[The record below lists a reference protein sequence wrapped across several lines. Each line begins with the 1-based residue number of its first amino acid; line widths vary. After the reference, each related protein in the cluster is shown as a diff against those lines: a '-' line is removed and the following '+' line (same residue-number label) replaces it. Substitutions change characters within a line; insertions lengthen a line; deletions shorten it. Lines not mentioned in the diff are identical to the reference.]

1 MEYVIFDLEWDN
13 VFYKKEKRFINQ
25 ILQIGAVK
33 LDSDFNIIDSF
44 SVTIRSALSK
54 RVTGRFAT
62 LTGITTE
69 KMLAGI
75 PLEQAVK
82 LFNEFSRDAQVTMT
96 WSDSDLFTI
105 VENEKLLKDSGV
117 SFNMNFYLDLQKMVQ
132 AKMREKGYENKN
144 QVSLEFAAEFFGVSI
159 DGYAMHTAVDDSTV
173 CGKLL
178 KICYNEDVF
187 KSLLRDTK
195 NPEFYRRL
203 HFKAYPIV
211 DINDNALDKT
221 KFCFT
226 CPECSAKLSRISKWK
241 YRNRWF
247 SSPFRCPKCNDRYIG
262 RVFAKMTFDGVSY
275 KQRLSKIEKKETQ
288 NEVQPMPEKVQ

>member
-33 LDSDFNIIDSF
+33 LDSDFNIIDSL

-69 KMLAGI
+69 KMLGGI
-75 PLEQAVK
+75 PLEDAVK
-82 LFNEFSRDAQVTMT
+82 QFNEFSRDALVTMT
-96 WSDSDLFTI
+96 WSDSDLYTI

-117 SFNMNFYLDLQKMVQ
+117 SFNMNFYLDLQKLVQ

-144 QVSLEFAAEFFGVSI
+144 QVSLEFAAEFFGISTEN
-159 DGYAMHTAVDDSTV
+159 YSMHTAVDDSTV
-173 CGKLL
+173 CGRLL

-187 KSLLRDTK
+187 KNLLRDTQD
-195 NPEFYRRL
+195 PEFYRRL
-203 HFKAYPIV
+203 HFKAYPIT
-211 DINDNALDKT
+211 DISDKALDKT
-221 KFCFT
+221 QFCFC
-226 CPECSAKLSRISKWK
+226 CPECSAKLNRISKWK

-262 RVFAKMTFDGVSY
+262 RVFAKMNFDGVTY
-275 KQRLSKIEKKETQ
+275 KKRLSKIEKKEVS
-288 NEVQPMPEKVQ
+288 NEVQPVSEKM

>member
-25 ILQIGAVK
+25 ILQIGAIK
-33 LDSDFNIIDSF
+33 LDDSFNIIDSF
-44 SVTIRSALSK
+44 TATIRSVLSK

-75 PLEQAVK
+75 PLEQAVRE
-82 LFNEFSRDAQVTMT
+82 FNVFSKDADVTMT
-96 WSDSDLFTI
+96 WSDSDLYTI
-105 VENEKLLKDSGV
+105 VENEKLLKNSGL
-117 SFNMNFYLDLQKMVQ
+117 SFNMNFYLDLQKLVQ

-144 QVSLEFAAEFFGVSI
+144 QVSLEFAAEFFGVNIEEFS
-159 DGYAMHTAVDDSTV
+159 MHTALDDSTV

-178 KICYNEDVF
+178 KLCYNEDVF

-203 HFKAYPIV
+203 HFKAYPIT
-211 DINDNALDKT
+211 DINDKALDKSE
-221 KFCFT
+221 FCFC
-226 CPECSAKLSRISKWK
+226 CPECGGKLNRISKWK

-247 SSPFRCPKCNDRYIG
+247 SSPFRCPNCNDKYIG
-262 RVFAKMTFDGVSY
+262 RVYAKMTFEGVSY
-275 KQRLSKIEKKETQ
+275 KQRLSKIQKKEAE
-288 NEVQPMPEKVQ
+288 NEVQALPETV